1 MIETVSVDVPTPPMR
16 EHAIEAASVPATPAR
31 EAPAEMVTEAPP
43 DTAPAPLEPAHH
55 VAQVDISP
63 VAPPIPTFEQPPDMI
78 QVETA
83 PGKADQAMEAERPAG
98 LTELGERPRRP
109 RPPEDEPI
117 PTEPLVQIETRH

>member
-1 MIETVSVDVPTPPMR
+1 MPVIETVSVDVPAPPMR
-16 EHAIEAASVPATPAR
+16 KHAIEAASVPATPAR
-31 EAPAEMVTEAPP
+31 EAPAEVVSEAPR

-63 VAPPIPTFEQPPDMI
+63 VAPPIPTFELPPDMI

-117 PTEPLVQIETRH
+117 PTEPLVQI